1 MQPSFIGQTLPNL
14 EQLLLGGNDLP
25 VSITDASKLCRID
38 VISNHFSGIIP
49 NSFANDLIGTI
60 PMTVKGM
67 RRLIK
72 SQATSQAPMGN
83 LVEFSLAH
91 KRSEG
96 LIPDT
101 LESLTS
107 LEILD
112 LSHNNPSGMI
122 RKSMIK
128 LSNLIY
134 FNVFFNSLSGEIPT
148 SGPFQNFTSQSF
160 VLNEALCGATRFGV
174 LPCITRMVTRSKT
187 RRKVVLICV
196 FSAVSLVV
204 LVMTLVCELTRHRKV
219 RELNMNWI
227 FSLQHYIEESVTMN
241 FLKQQM
247 DSRKATYLAVE
258 VLDQGVL
265 SDGIVVAIKV
275 FRLDQEKALK
285 SFETECEVIRNIR
298 HRNLTKVITSCSNL
312 DFKAVVL
319 EHMPNGSLEKWLYL
333 HNYLLDIMQRL
344 NIMIDVTCA
353 LDYLHFGFETPVVH
367 CDLKPSKVLLNEDM
381 IGH

>member
-1 MQPSFIGQTLPNL
+1 MSSL
-14 EQLLLGGNDLP
+14 ELNPLNGTLP
-25 VSITDASKLCRID
+25 VSIGNLSSSPENICSWLRNQGT
-38 VISNHFSGIIP
+38 IP
-49 NSFANDLIGTI
+49 NEIGNLSSLTYLSLLANDLIGAI

-241 FLKQQM
+241 FL
-247 DSRKATYLAVE
+247 
-258 VLDQGVL
+258 GVL

-275 FRLDQEKALK
+275 FRLNQEKALK

-312 DFKAVVL
+312 DFRAVVL
-319 EHMPNGSLEKWLYL
+319 EYMPNGSLEKWLYS
-333 HNYLLDIMQRL
+333 HNYYLDIMQRL

-353 LDYLHFGFETPVVH
+353 LDYLHFGFKTPVVH
-367 CDLKPSKVLLNEDM
+367 CDLKPSNLLLNEDM
-381 IGH
+381 IGHQEQAKSTIPDLEAMEVI